1 MPPAARKPRTTAPR
15 VMAAAVADL
24 SLEIACGPGAIVC
37 GIDEVGRGPLAGP
50 VTAAAVV
57 LPPTGLPADLAAAI
71 RDSKALSEAARDRLA
86 PEIRRHALGFA
97 IAEASVAEIDD
108 LNILRATLLA
118 MRRAVDGLAA
128 LGVVPT
134 HALVDGKILP
144 DLPCPGT
151 AVVKGDSRSLSIAAA
166 SIIAKVARDSV
177 MRELHAQFP
186 GYGWDRNAG
195 YPTAQH
201 RDALKRLGATP
212 HHRTSFSPVREVLG
226 LSN

>member
-1 MPPAARKPRTTAPR
+1 MPPRKPRTTVAVTP
-15 VMAAAVADL
+15 AAIADL
-24 SLEIACGPGAIVC
+24 SLEAACGPGAVVC

-57 LPPTGLPADLAAAI
+57 LPAVLPDGLALAI

-86 PEIRRHALGFA
+86 PEIRRHALAYA
-97 IAEASVAEIDD
+97 IAEASVQEIDD
-108 LNILRATLLA
+108 LNILRATLVA
-118 MRRAVDGLAA
+118 MRRAFDGLALA
-128 LGVVPT
+128 GVVPT

-144 DLPCPGT
+144 ELPCPGT

-166 SIIAKVARDSV
+166 SIIAKVDRDSV
-177 MRELHAQFP
+177 MRELHDQFP

-195 YPTAQH
+195 YPTARH

-226 LSN
+226 LST

>member
-1 MPPAARKPRTTAPR
+1 MPPRKPRTTVAVTP
-15 VMAAAVADL
+15 AAIADL
-24 SLEIACGPGAIVC
+24 SLEAACGPGAVVC

-57 LPPTGLPADLAAAI
+57 LPAVLPDGLALAI

-86 PEIRRHALGFA
+86 PEIRRHALAYA
-97 IAEASVAEIDD
+97 IAEASVQEIDD
-108 LNILRATLLA
+108 LNILRATLVA
-118 MRRAVDGLAA
+118 MRRAFDGLALA
-128 LGVVPT
+128 GVVPT

-166 SIIAKVARDSV
+166 SIIAKVDRDSV
-177 MRELHAQFP
+177 MRELHDQFP

-201 RDALKRLGATP
+201 RDALKRLGATL
-212 HHRTSFSPVREVLG
+212 HHRTSFSPVREALG
-226 LSN
+226 LTT

>member
-1 MPPAARKPRTTAPR
+1 MPPRKPRTTVAVTP
-15 VMAAAVADL
+15 AAIADL
-24 SLEIACGPGAIVC
+24 SLEAACGPGAVVC

-57 LPPTGLPADLAAAI
+57 LHTDLPDGLALAI

-86 PEIRRHALGFA
+86 PEIRRHALAYA
-97 IAEASVAEIDD
+97 IAEASVQEIDD
-108 LNILRATLLA
+108 LNILRATLVA
-118 MRRAVDGLAA
+118 MRRAFDGLALA
-128 LGVVPT
+128 GVVPT

-166 SIIAKVARDSV
+166 SIIAKVDRDSV
-177 MRELHAQFP
+177 MRELHDQFP

-212 HHRTSFSPVREVLG
+212 HHRTSFSPVREALG

>member
-1 MPPAARKPRTTAPR
+1 MPPRKPRTTVAVTP
-15 VMAAAVADL
+15 AAIADL
-24 SLEIACGPGAIVC
+24 SLEAASGPGAVVC

-57 LPPTGLPADLAAAI
+57 LPAVLPDGLALAI

-86 PEIRRHALGFA
+86 PEIRRHALAYA
-97 IAEASVAEIDD
+97 IAEASVQEIDD
-108 LNILRATLLA
+108 LNILRATLVA
-118 MRRAVDGLAA
+118 MRRAFDGLALA
-128 LGVVPT
+128 GVVPT

-144 DLPCPGT
+144 ELPCPGT

-166 SIIAKVARDSV
+166 SIIAKVDRDSV
-177 MRELHAQFP
+177 MRELHDQFP

-195 YPTAQH
+195 YPTARH

-226 LSN
+226 LST

>member
-1 MPPAARKPRTTAPR
+1 MPPRKPRTTVAVTP
-15 VMAAAVADL
+15 AAIADL
-24 SLEIACGPGAIVC
+24 SLEAACGPGAVVC

-57 LPPTGLPADLAAAI
+57 LPAVLPDGLALAI

-86 PEIRRHALGFA
+86 PEIRRHALAYA
-97 IAEASVAEIDD
+97 IAEASVEEIDD
-108 LNILRATLLA
+108 LNILRATLVA
-118 MRRAVDGLAA
+118 MRRAFDGLALA
-128 LGVVPT
+128 GVVPT

-166 SIIAKVARDSV
+166 SIIAKVDRDSV
-177 MRELHAQFP
+177 MRQLHNQFP

-195 YPTAQH
+195 YPTASH
-201 RDALKRLGATP
+201 REALKRLGATP

-226 LSN
+226 LTT

>member
-1 MPPAARKPRTTAPR
+1 MPPAARKPRVT
-15 VMAAAVADL
+15 AAVKPAAIIADL
-24 SLEIACGPGAIVC
+24 SLEAACGPGAIVC

-50 VTAAAVV
+50 VTTAAVV
-57 LPPTGLPADLAAAI
+57 LPATGLPEGLAAAI
-71 RDSKALSEAARDRLA
+71 RDSKALSEAVRDRLA
-86 PEIRRHALGFA
+86 PEIRRHALAYA
-97 IAEASVAEIDD
+97 IAEASVQEIDD
-108 LNILRATLLA
+108 LNILRATLVA
-118 MRRAVDGLAA
+118 MRRAFDGLAA

-134 HALVDGKILP
+134 HALVDGRILP

-166 SIIAKVARDSV
+166 SIIAKVDRDAV
-177 MRELHAQFP
+177 MRELHGQFP